1 VRTLK
6 KEIWPYQVYV
16 TMPEVESVNELV
28 ALDNW
33 CAQSIGR
40 RFVDWYSY
48 GFGDNKR
55 TRIYAFK
62 DEGTLLVFKLTWG
75 HYGTW

>member
-1 VRTLK
+1 MRTLK
-6 KEIWPYQVYV
+6 KEIWPYQVFV
-16 TMPEVESVNELV
+16 KMPTAETVNELV

-33 CAQSIGR
+33 CTQSIGR

-48 GFGDNKR
+48 GLGDK

-62 DEGTLLVFKLTWG
+62 DEATLLIFKITWG
-75 HYGTW
+75 HYGDW

>member
-1 VRTLK
+1 MRTLK
-6 KEIWPYQVYV
+6 KDIWPYQVFV
-16 TMPEVESVNELV
+16 KMPSVETVNELV

-33 CAQSIGR
+33 CAESVGK

-48 GFGDNKR
+48 GLGDK

-62 DEGTLLVFKLTWG
+62 DEATLLVFKITWG
-75 HYGTW
+75 HYGAW